1 MAEARHVSLYETI
14 GGQETVRKVT
24 TAFYNLIATDQRY
37 TELRA
42 LHSEDLTETR
52 ESLEGFLTAWM
63 GGPRDWFTRRPGICI
78 MSAHAGVRMTPETT
92 QQWIEAMARA
102 MGESGVNQGMAL
114 RICLSLARMAS
125 AMSRS

>member
-1 MAEARHVSLYETI
+1 MAEAQHVSLYETI

-24 TAFYNLIATDQRY
+24 TTFYDLME
-37 TELRA
+37 TEPCYADLRA
-42 LHSEDLTETR
+42 LHPDDLTETR
-52 ESLEGFLTAWM
+52 ASLEGFLTAWL
-63 GGPRDWFTRRPGICI
+63 GGPRDWFARNPGKCI
-78 MSAHAGVRMTPETT
+78 MSAHASVPITPETT

-102 MGESGVNQGMAL
+102 MGASGIEQGMAV